1 MPKWKT
7 MGNKSGQSDVLYGK
21 GWHSHWNGP
30 ARCVYKYVW
39 DMHWAWEGFVSI
51 FFFCSL
57 NDIPW
62 NEIWTLLSSIVLMC
76 FITEINKYFI
86 ACCMLLKNVRLDS
99 NIYWINENQI

>member
-51 FFFCSL
+51 FSFSC
-57 NDIPW
+57 IHW
-62 NEIWTLLSSIVLMC
+62 M
-76 FITEINKYFI
+76 
-86 ACCMLLKNVRLDS
+86 
-99 NIYWINENQI
+99 IYHGMRYGHYYPALF